1 MPLYEYQCISCNTHR
16 ELTRDI
22 DKRDAEDIFCEEC
35 GYHMIRVLSA
45 PAIQFKGG
53 GFYSTGG

>member
-1 MPLYEYQCISCNTHR
+1 MPLYEFCCISCNLNK
-16 ELTRDI
+16 ELNLPV
-22 DKRDAEDIFCEEC
+22 DKRDANDVFCEEC
-35 GYHMIRVLSA
+35 GYHMIRVLTS